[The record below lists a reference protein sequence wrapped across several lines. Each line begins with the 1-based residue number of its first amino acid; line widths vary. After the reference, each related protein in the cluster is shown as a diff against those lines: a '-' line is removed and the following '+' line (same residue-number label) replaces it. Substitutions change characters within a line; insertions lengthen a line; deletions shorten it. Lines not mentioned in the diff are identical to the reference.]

1 MGQRVPGAAT
11 RWGTCGRGRSA
22 CSHSVCPEVL
32 TAQCSLPAAPE
43 VRTPVSPLPS
53 PQLSSAASG
62 PRLTAREKQS
72 QDSNLRGRSRA
83 CLPAARAGAERSQ
96 DRPDSE
102 LGRGTQHPPVLGSPA
117 MKQPTRPLPCGVVE
131 GMEDHPRAPRAAGIQ
146 GCPAQLQAP
155 FPPLSLSF
163 PITVRQR
170 LTGSKCLTSRS
181 AAPEGS
187 PAQQDLF

>member
-1 MGQRVPGAAT
+1 M
-11 RWGTCGRGRSA
+11 
-22 CSHSVCPEVL
+22 
-32 TAQCSLPAAPE
+32 
-43 VRTPVSPLPS
+43 
-53 PQLSSAASG
+53 
-62 PRLTAREKQS
+62 
-72 QDSNLRGRSRA
+72 
-83 CLPAARAGAERSQ
+83 AGAELACLLPALVPSGPKTDPTQ
-96 DRPDSE
+96 S
-102 LGRGTQHPPVLGSPA
+102 LGGVLSTHPVLGSPA

-146 GCPAQLQAP
+146 GCPAQLQAL